1 MVVSTGIV
9 RETVFKY
16 AWFFF
21 ELLVRFS
28 RLYLC
33 SVSQAKH
40 TWERQ
45 SFLGQDLAGNVD
57 CSSNAVLLH
66 PLSIFHQ
73 TLLALP

>member
-28 RLYLC
+28 HLYLC
-33 SVSQAKH
+33 SVWLAEH
-40 TWERQ
+40 TCERQ
-45 SFLGQDLAGNVD
+45 SFLGQGLAGNLGLFLEMHFSFTLRP
-57 CSSNAVLLH
+57 SSTKLC
-66 PLSIFHQ
+66 
-73 TLLALP
+73 

>member
-21 ELLVRFS
+21 ELLVRLLH
-28 RLYLC
+28 LYLC
-33 SVSQAKH
+33 SVRLAKH

-45 SFLGQDLAGNVD
+45 SFLGQDLAGN
-57 CSSNAVLLH
+57 LGLF
-66 PLSIFHQ
+66 LEM
-73 TLLALP
+73 